1 MGVGRPTDIVR
12 SVQLG
17 IDMFDCVLPTRN
29 ARNGQLFTSQ
39 GIINIGNK
47 SHKEAFDQLDPK
59 CNCYT
64 CKNFSKAYLRHL
76 FNIKEVLGLRLATIH
91 NLSYYMNLMDEIRN
105 NIKEQT
111 FSIWSKDYLKKMNDH
126 KGM

>member
-1 MGVGRPTDIVR
+1 M
-12 SVQLG
+12 
-17 IDMFDCVLPTRN
+17 
-29 ARNGQLFTSQ
+29 LFTSE
-39 GIINIGNK
+39 GSINIKNK
-47 SHKEAFDQLDPK
+47 KWEKDFSPIDINLDH
-59 CNCYT
+59 YSS
-64 CKNFSKAYLRHL
+64 NFSKAYLRHL

-91 NLSYYMNLMDEIRN
+91 NLSYYMNLMEEIRN

>member
-47 SHKEAFDQLDPK
+47 SHKEAFDQLDPS

-91 NLSYYMNLMDEIRN
+91 NLSYYMNLMEEIRN